1 MAGAGALPLLFHS
14 TATLG
19 AGRPAVAS
27 AGFYAQPL
35 DEAASRLGFALTDT
49 RGRLRRSTDFRDQVL
64 VLFFGFLSCPSI
76 CPTTMLE
83 LSMAQKAMGPRADR
97 VTVAFATLDPERD
110 TPAAIDAWLA
120 AFGRRHLGLRDTPD
134 AIRRAAATLKLEY
147 RRIPGTS
154 PSSYTIDHGVQS
166 YVFDP
171 RGRLRLL
178 LRPGPLPH
186 EVAADWQRL
195 LDGA

>member
-1 MAGAGALPLLFHS
+1 M
-14 TATLG
+14 
-19 AGRPAVAS
+19 AS

-35 DEAASRLGFALTDT
+35 DPAANRLGFALTDT
-49 RGRLRRSTDFRDQVL
+49 RGRLRRSTEFRDQVL

-83 LSMAQKAMGPRADR
+83 LSAAQKAMGSRADR
-97 VTVAFATLDPERD
+97 VTVAFATLDPARD
-110 TPAAIDAWLA
+110 TPAAIEAWLA
-120 AFGRRHLGLRDTPD
+120 AFGRRHLGLHDSAE

-147 RRIPGTS
+147 TRVPGAS
-154 PSSYTIDHGVQS
+154 PDSYTIDHGVQA

-186 EVAADWQRL
+186 EVASDWLRL